1 MHTLLGS
8 RRNPRRPNRCSRCNP
23 RSNLYQNETGAVF
36 PKGTAAPVFVPF
48 SGGRPGKGGRH
59 ESQREATAGVPEEAL
74 PRPGKRH
81 QWQTD
86 EKRFRIHEAE
96 LRKLVHNLRV
106 DGAPI
111 CSDRT
116 GYFYPANAWE
126 VIATIGHLR
135 RMRDGVEKAIRSL
148 ERATGAFRL
157 PGGGE
162 ADR

>member
-1 MHTLLGS
+1 MKAKEKELLEYLQRYCPG
-8 RRNPRRPNRCSRCNP
+8 REN
-23 RSNLYQNETGAVF
+23 AI
-36 PKGTAAPVFVPF
+36 
-48 SGGRPGKGGRH
+48 SGK
-59 ESQREATAGVPEEAL
+59 QL
-74 PRPGKRH
+74 K
-81 QWQTD
+81 
-86 EKRFRIHEAE
+86 KRFRIHEAE

-135 RMRDGVEKAIRSL
+135 RMRDGVDASIHGL
-148 ERATGAFRL
+148 EGSMGAFRL
-157 PGGGE
+157 SGGGG

>member
-1 MHTLLGS
+1 MKAKEKQLLEYLKKHCLGQE
-8 RRNPRRPNRCSRCNP
+8 N
-23 RSNLYQNETGAVF
+23 AV
-36 PKGTAAPVFVPF
+36 
-48 SGGRPGKGGRH
+48 S
-59 ESQREATAGVPEEAL
+59 
-74 PRPGKRH
+74 GKRL
-81 QWQTD
+81 
-86 EKRFRIHEAE
+86 KKILRVHEAE

>member
-1 MHTLLGS
+1 MKAKEKELLEYLQRYCPG
-8 RRNPRRPNRCSRCNP
+8 REN
-23 RSNLYQNETGAVF
+23 AI
-36 PKGTAAPVFVPF
+36 
-48 SGGRPGKGGRH
+48 SGK
-59 ESQREATAGVPEEAL
+59 QL
-74 PRPGKRH
+74 K
-81 QWQTD
+81 
-86 EKRFRIHEAE
+86 KRFRIHEAE

-116 GYFYPANAWE
+116 AYFYPANAWE

-157 PGGGE
+157 PGGGGP
-162 ADR
+162 DR

>member
-1 MHTLLGS
+1 MKAKEKQLLEYLKKHCPG
-8 RRNPRRPNRCSRCNP
+8 REN
-23 RSNLYQNETGAVF
+23 AI
-36 PKGTAAPVFVPF
+36 
-48 SGGRPGKGGRH
+48 SGK
-59 ESQREATAGVPEEAL
+59 QM
-74 PRPGKRH
+74 K
-81 QWQTD
+81 
-86 EKRFRIHEAE
+86 KRFRIHEAE

-106 DGAPI
+106 DGAPICSPVSI

-148 ERATGAFRL
+148 ERSTGDFRL

>member
-1 MHTLLGS
+1 MKAKEKELLEYLQRYCPG
-8 RRNPRRPNRCSRCNP
+8 REN
-23 RSNLYQNETGAVF
+23 AI
-36 PKGTAAPVFVPF
+36 
-48 SGGRPGKGGRH
+48 SGK
-59 ESQREATAGVPEEAL
+59 QL
-74 PRPGKRH
+74 K
-81 QWQTD
+81 
-86 EKRFRIHEAE
+86 KRFRVHEAE

-148 ERATGAFRL
+148 ERSTGDFRL
-157 PGGGE
+157 PAGSCSCSPTSSSCSPGGRP
-162 ADR
+162 ACWRSAAAAAR

>member
-1 MHTLLGS
+1 MTKSEIIATYAQHEGDTGSPEVQIALLTDRINHLNEHLKTNRNDHHSNRGLLLMVG
-8 RRNPRRPNRCSRCNP
+8 RRRGLLEYLKKHC
-23 RSNLYQNETGAVF
+23 LGQQNAL
-36 PKGTAAPVFVPF
+36 
-48 SGGRPGKGGRH
+48 GG
-59 ESQREATAGVPEEAL
+59 
-74 PRPGKRH
+74 
-81 QWQTD
+81 
-86 EKRFRIHEAE
+86 EKLMKVFRISGTE

-116 GYFYPANAWE
+116 GYFYSANAWE

-157 PGGGE
+157 PGGGGP
-162 ADR
+162 DR

>member
-1 MHTLLGS
+1 MKAKEKHLLEYLKKHCPG
-8 RRNPRRPNRCSRCNP
+8 REN
-23 RSNLYQNETGAVF
+23 AI
-36 PKGTAAPVFVPF
+36 
-48 SGGRPGKGGRH
+48 SGK
-59 ESQREATAGVPEEAL
+59 QM
-74 PRPGKRH
+74 K
-81 QWQTD
+81 
-86 EKRFRIHEAE
+86 KRFRIHEAE